1 MIVVGAGPAGAT
13 AAFHLADD
21 PSLDVL
27 VVDRAEFPRSKTC
40 GGALLGCGDWP
51 REFRNY
57 AVAEPNLSA
66 HPVSSVRLCLD
77 RRTWWEGHDE
87 HFFDHVQRDA
97 FDHQL
102 LDAALT
108 RPGVSFRTFHV
119 RSVRHDADGTL
130 ELSDGRESLQS
141 RAVVGAD
148 GVTSRLARALGNPKR
163 SLTNAGVCRV
173 HHIACE
179 RPHETAHIFY
189 LFEGLPGYGY
199 LFPTAEG
206 YCLGVGYIGQAG
218 RRADRLLRDLLDHCI
233 DHDLVPREHHIR
245 RTSGALAPATA
256 VDRIAGDGILLT
268 GDAAGLL
275 HQLSGEGIYYAMHSG
290 RLAGSIL
297 AEGLDDGP
305 ARYREAVQPL
315 VDEVTYLA
323 KLRPRVLGAI
333 LAATFRAADLA
344 LALGL
349 DAPVRAAMLNRL
361 FRRPGR
367 IEGSPYGELDGRA
380 PRPSRNA

>member
-1 MIVVGAGPAGAT
+1 MIVVGAGPAGST

-21 PSLDVL
+21 PTLDIL
-27 VVDRAEFPRSKTC
+27 VVDRAAFPRPKTC
-40 GGALLGCGDWP
+40 GGALLCCGDWP
-51 REFRNY
+51 TEFRNY
-57 AVAEPNLSA
+57 AIAEPDLRG

-77 RRTWWEGHDE
+77 RRTWWEGHGE

-102 LDAALT
+102 LAAALA

-119 RSVRHDADGTL
+119 RAVRHLEDGTI
-130 ELSDGRESLQS
+130 ELSDGREALLA

-148 GVTSRLARALGNPKR
+148 GVTSRLSRALGNPGR
-163 SLTNAGVCRV
+163 SLENAGICRV
-173 HHIACE
+173 HHIECE

-218 RRADRLLRDLLDHCI
+218 RRANDLLRHLLDHCI
-233 DHDLVPREHHIR
+233 DQDLVPRGHHIR
-245 RTSGALAPATA
+245 RTSGALAPASA
-256 VDRIAGDGILLT
+256 AGRIAGDGILLT

-290 RLAGSIL
+290 RLAGSAL
-297 AEGLDDGP
+297 AEGLDGAP

-315 VDEVTYLA
+315 VDEVTYLR
-323 KLRPRVLGAI
+323 KLRPRLLGGV

-344 LALGL
+344 LVMGL
-349 DAPVRAAMLNRL
+349 DAPIRAAMVNRL

-367 IEGSPYGELDGRA
+367 IEGSPYGELDGRV